1 MIEFWD
7 DIENG
12 KAIFACTGRSEA
24 GSIGLT
30 AGIDL
35 TGGNKKP

>member
-7 DIENG
+7 NIENG
-12 KAIFACTGRSEA
+12 QAIFDCTGRSEA
-24 GSIGLT
+24 GSIGIT

-35 TGGNKKP
+35 TGGS